1 MSLEEKKK
9 DEEIIN
15 LTFNNNINQN
25 TEQINYEKNDLFM
38 NQNELPDL
46 KTLIN
51 PEDLNK
57 SHSNFCTS
65 NDIQVGER

>member
-1 MSLEEKKK
+1 
-9 DEEIIN
+9 
-15 LTFNNNINQN
+15 
-25 TEQINYEKNDLFM
+25 M